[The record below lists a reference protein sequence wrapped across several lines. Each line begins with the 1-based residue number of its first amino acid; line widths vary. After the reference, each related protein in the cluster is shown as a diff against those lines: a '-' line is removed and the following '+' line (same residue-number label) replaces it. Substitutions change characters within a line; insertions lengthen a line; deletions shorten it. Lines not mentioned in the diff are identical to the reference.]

1 MTQDFRQQNPSAE
14 WLAHRYD
21 PTHDAFQFHVIDRE
35 LRRSTPFLT
44 DDCLAPKHPPLVIK
58 RSDLTVSSSPIH
70 FIFHSAYCCST
81 LLASAFDL
89 PGSAMSLKE
98 PVLLNDLVGWRQR
111 GAAPDAV
118 SQVLDS
124 GLSVLARPF
133 QTGEATVI
141 KPSNV
146 VNGLATAM
154 MSLRP
159 QAKAILLYAPL
170 EAYLTSIARKGMT
183 GRLWVRELLSRQ
195 LVDGLGELGF
205 APRDYLLHT
214 DLQAAAVGW
223 LAQHRLFA
231 IMADRWPDRVRTLDS
246 EQLIAAPLASLDAAS
261 AFLGIAPPADGFIP
275 VIETGFQR
283 NAKDGSP
290 FKPGQREGDRQQ
302 WQQLHKE
309 EIERVAQWAQLVA
322 RNAGL
327 PDLLP
332 MPLRAN

>member
-111 GAAPDAV
+111 GAAPDA
-118 SQVLDS
+118 
-124 GLSVLARPF
+124 
-133 QTGEATVI
+133 TGEATVI

-195 LVDGLGELGF
+195 LVDGLVELGF

-275 VIETGFQR
+275 VIETVFQR

-302 WQQLHKE
+302 GQQLHKE

-332 MPLRAN
+332 MPLLAN